1 MLHAVQAMRQ
11 PHRSDRGPDCRPSG
25 ALRRWGW
32 EVQVAVGA
40 ARAAMDLLAMLG
52 GATLAVSAVVLGASM
67 FPPDDAVRPQDT
79 PVCVSRVCRT
89 CVCRARVGGQLCTL
103 ATALL
108 AGLVLQTVR
117 FLLRSSNISPEGSCM
132 ATMHF
137 GTIACRRCSVLLTLW
152 CRG

>member
-1 MLHAVQAMRQ
+1 M
-11 PHRSDRGPDCRPSG
+11 
-25 ALRRWGW
+25 
-32 EVQVAVGA
+32 AVGA

-52 GATLAVSAVVLGASM
+52 SATLAVSAVVLGASM

-79 PVCVSRVCRT
+79 PVCVKGLPDVCLSSTRG
-89 CVCRARVGGQLCTL
+89 RAALHA

-108 AGLVLQTVR
+108 AGLVLQTIR